1 MLSVLLLDDTN
12 NYEYFCH
19 KYNTSNE
26 IKNSLTNLA
35 NLYEIAK
42 SDRNFFKKNL
52 SKNIYLHGK
61 KILQDLSVFIF
72 LDGKKMKNREL
83 EIQISEINKIKV
95 PKFPIDGNFIMKK
108 GISEGKKIGS
118 VLKNLEQEWLN
129 NNYSLTE
136 EYISSVIKKE
146 KN

>member
-1 MLSVLLLDDTN
+1 
-12 NYEYFCH
+12 
-19 KYNTSNE
+19 
-26 IKNSLTNLA
+26 
-35 NLYEIAK
+35 
-42 SDRNFFKKNL
+42 
-52 SKNIYLHGK
+52 
-61 KILQDLSVFIF
+61 
-72 LDGKKMKNREL
+72 MKNREL